1 MVARELCLKRPDPAH
16 PEATRWLAGRSPRKM
31 STSIAVRPP
40 LVENREQG
48 TPTDDQQTGT
58 LALPLGST
66 AAAAIIGHEVP
77 DAGAFDADAKVT
89 SLRIDAEQTTTPV
102 CTNES
107 DVYGHCDT
115 VVAPAAMGT
124 HTKRCSLLAI
134 SENVAMQAARSVAS
148 GDSCGLGPRDNET
161 GVHRG
166 QHVAEKA
173 GGPKPRP
180 TQRPCSPPPR
190 SPTEPISP
198 FSLPPRMPAVR
209 LSANPKPLAAP
220 CVLAFAASRR
230 LGHEDSKP
238 AEDEQASRAAI
249 IHEEYAHMSADE
261 DSSSSSSDESV
272 AAKENSAAASLL
284 TRTTFNEGR
293 GRDGRPISKKR
304 MKKHERLNGCGGSVE
319 TLQSPLWRMQTA
331 RAALPKVRGRSL
343 FRI

>member
-1 MVARELCLKRPDPAH
+1 
-16 PEATRWLAGRSPRKM
+16 M
-31 STSIAVRPP
+31 STSTAVRPP

-107 DVYGHCDT
+107 EVYGHCDT

-124 HTKRCSLLAI
+124 HTKRCSLQAI

-190 SPTEPISP
+190 SPTEPMSP
-198 FSLPPRMPAVR
+198 FSLPPRMEPAVR

-272 AAKENSAAASLL
+272 AAEENSAAASLL

-304 MKKHERLNGCGGSVE
+304 MKKHERLNGCAGSVE
-319 TLQSPLWRMQTA
+319 TLESPLWRMQTA

>member
-1 MVARELCLKRPDPAH
+1 
-16 PEATRWLAGRSPRKM
+16 M
-31 STSIAVRPP
+31 STSTAVRHP

-48 TPTDDQQTGT
+48 MPTDDQQTGT

-89 SLRIDAEQTTTPV
+89 SLRIDAELTTTPV

-107 DVYGHCDT
+107 EVYGHCDT

-148 GDSCGLGPRDNET
+148 GDSCGLGPRDNEP

-166 QHVAEKA
+166 KHVAEKA
-173 GGPKPRP
+173 GGPTPRP
-180 TQRPCSPPPR
+180 PQRPCSPPPR
-190 SPTEPISP
+190 APTEPMSP

-209 LSANPKPLAAP
+209 LSANPKPVAAP

-238 AEDEQASRAAI
+238 AEDEQAGRAPRAAI

-261 DSSSSSSDESV
+261 DSSSSSDESID
-272 AAKENSAAASLL
+272 AEENSAAASLL
-284 TRTTFNEGR
+284 TRMTFNEGR

-304 MKKHERLNGCGGSVE
+304 MKKRERLNGCGGSVE
-319 TLQSPLWRMQTA
+319 TLESPLWRMQTA
-331 RAALPKVRGRSL
+331 QAALPKVRGRSL
-343 FRI
+343 FGI